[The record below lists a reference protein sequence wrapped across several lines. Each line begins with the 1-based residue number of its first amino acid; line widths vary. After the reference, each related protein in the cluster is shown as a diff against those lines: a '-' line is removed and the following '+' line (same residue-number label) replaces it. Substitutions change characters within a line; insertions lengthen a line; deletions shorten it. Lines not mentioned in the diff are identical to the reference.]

1 MITVAENVQTI
12 VIQIC
17 LCNGICVTPI
27 TVNQIKCTTVQATV
41 ITTLEIMLLT
51 ISLFVLLI
59 IVKLLKKT
67 EHVNFVSNLIMWSIV
82 FVLIKDHVLS
92 IIQQQVSAEYV
103 EKGII

>member
-1 MITVAENVQTI
+1 
-12 VIQIC
+12 
-17 LCNGICVTPI
+17 
-27 TVNQIKCTTVQATV
+27 
-41 ITTLEIMLLT
+41 MLLT

-67 EHVNFVSNLIMWSIV
+67 EHVNFVSNLIMWLMV

-103 EKGII
+103 EKGIIWSLAHVYLKTAHPTVQLMSAHVCNVKEGIN